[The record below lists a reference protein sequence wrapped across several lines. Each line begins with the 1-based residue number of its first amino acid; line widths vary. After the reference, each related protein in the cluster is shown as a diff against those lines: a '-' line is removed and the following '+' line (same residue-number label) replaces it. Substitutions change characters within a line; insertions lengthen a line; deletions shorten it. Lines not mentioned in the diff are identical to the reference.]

1 MSALT
6 EKEFIDVLA
15 ATLPVEDEII
25 AIYSGLWTFAPQ
37 FRWPAEEIG
46 PRLLKII
53 DEFVG
58 PERTLIFPAY
68 SYLDFARNRTYDLTL
83 SKPETGVLPESALA
97 DKAFTRSRSPM
108 NSYAVRGP
116 RAEELLSCPS
126 TTAWGPDGVLGWMCE
141 ADIRISILGVS
152 WLSCSLMH
160 YAEETL
166 QVPYRYY
173 KRFKGEIFDNGKSL
187 GPCEEVMYSRS
198 LNAVP
203 EWDITSLGPA
213 LSDAGVVLKSPNRR
227 IPMESAK
234 ASEFHRVNE
243 AMFAADPYVYHEN
256 VDELKAW
263 VEDGKEAEM
272 ATLKPEERWPPEE

>member
-6 EKEFIDVLA
+6 EKEFIDVLE
-15 ATLPVEDEII
+15 ATLPADDDII
-25 AIYSGLWTFAPQ
+25 AIYSGIWTFAPQ

-46 PRLLKII
+46 PRLLKIV
-53 DEFVG
+53 DDFVG
-58 PERTLIFPAY
+58 PDRTLIFPAY

-116 RAEELLSCPS
+116 RADELLSRPS

-141 ADIRISILGVS
+141 ADIRICILGVS

-160 YAEETL
+160 HAEETL

-173 KRFKGEIFDNGKSL
+173 KRFKGEIFDNGESL
-187 GPCEEVMYSRS
+187 GACEEVMYSRS
-198 LNAVP
+198 LHAVP

-263 VEDGKEAEM
+263 VENGKEAEM
-272 ATLKPEERWPPEE
+272 ATLKPEERWPPEK